1 MTKSATAIKT
11 LTAFSADSRGTTAIL
26 FALLAVPIFCMA
38 LVGLDLSRA
47 EGVKSAITSAA
58 DSAAK
63 AGAKMLG
70 APHDQVEGVV
80 RAFLS
85 ANLPPDKK
93 DLPYVL
99 TFAADDT
106 ALTIKIDTSVKTSM
120 FAIAGIKKLDIAVES
135 TGKRPELAQILQPAH
150 RGIDPDIA
158 YRPALNRAPNAREMR
173 EAEAEVRAM
182 LEELK
187 RSGGSPDV
195 DRLLRV
201 LGNSR

>member
-1 MTKSATAIKT
+1 MTTSTPAMKT
-11 LTAFSADSRGTTAIL
+11 LTAFSADARGTTAIL

-38 LVGLDLSRA
+38 LVGMDLSRA
-47 EGVKSAITSAA
+47 EATKSAIISAA

-70 APHDQVEGVV
+70 APHDQVEDVI
-80 RAFLS
+80 RAFLRT
-85 ANLPPDKK
+85 NLPPDKK
-93 DLPYVL
+93 DLAYVL

-135 TGKRPELAQILQPAH
+135 TVQRPALVQIPQPRH

-158 YRPALNRAPNAREMR
+158 DRPVLNRAPNAREMR

-201 LGNSR
+201 FGNSR